1 MHVLLRQKARAL
13 YANMKLFVID
23 SDELF
28 VVCLRGCGRSILMLH
43 YFPMVFL
50 NKLDDSCLALA
61 FSLSLC
67 QVGEDRVLSCFWDE
81 KKVQQSFR
89 GR

>member
-50 NKLDDSCLALA
+50 NKLDDSCPTLA
-61 FSLSLC
+61 FSFIAVPGRRRS
-67 QVGEDRVLSCFWDE
+67 
-81 KKVQQSFR
+81 SFVMLL
-89 GR
+89 G